1 MSGTKGRS
9 GGAREGSGPKPKPKS
24 DVVDAFSLKPRGH
37 PVGVPGGGH
46 DGRQPGAV
54 DKQPN
59 PARIIPMAEKWNF
72 AETSTTSDFGFGLGP
87 EPSRAPP
94 DLPFVPLM
102 Q

>member
-24 DVVDAFSLKPRGH
+24 DVVDALSLKPRGH

-54 DKQPN
+54 DKQLN
-59 PARIIPMAEKWNF
+59 PARIIPMADKWNF
-72 AETSTTSDFGFGLGP
+72 AETALSHAERMLEILVNLAETAQS
-87 EPSRAPP
+87 AKAC
-94 DLPFVPLM
+94 V
-102 Q
+102 